1 MSRDAAARP
10 LRAMVLAA
18 GAGTRLRPLTYETPK
33 PMMPVV
39 NRPVLHHVLDNLAR
53 HGIRDVVMNLH
64 MHPEQVKRYC
74 GDGSRWGLQ
83 IRYSE
88 EKALLG
94 TAGAVKKVE
103 RWLKDGPFLIM
114 SGDGVSDV
122 DLTALWDFHRRKRSF
137 ATMATKAVD
146 AKFPFGITLSN
157 PNGRIKGFVEKPSW
171 GQFFS
176 NQVNTGIYLF
186 EPGVLKLIPKGFYDF
201 GHDVWPKLLKLK
213 RPIHAWEWK
222 GYWCDVGS
230 IPEYRNAQHAALD
243 GEVKVQ
249 IPGRELRPKVW
260 VEEGARIA
268 STAELKAPCV
278 IGKDALIGPSAQ
290 VGPHTVVGAGC
301 RVGTGAALKSCIL
314 FDGVVVGEKAHLV
327 NAIVGAG
334 GVVQSDITAYDAAVL
349 NVRE

>member
-1 MSRDAAARP
+1 MSAKLP
-10 LRAMVLAA
+10 LKAMVLAA

-33 PMMPVV
+33 PMMPIV
-39 NRPVLHHVLDNLAR
+39 NRPVLHHVLDNLSR
-53 HGIRDVVMNLH
+53 HGVRDVIMNVH
-64 MHPEQVKRYC
+64 MLPEQVIRYC
-74 GDGSRWGLQ
+74 GDGSRWGLS
-83 IRYSE
+83 IRYSH
-88 EKALLG
+88 EKKLMG

-103 RWLKDGPFLIM
+103 KFLKDGPFLIM

-122 DLTALWDFHRRKRSF
+122 DLTALWEFHRQKRSF
-137 ATMATKAVD
+137 ATMVTKAVE
-146 AKFPFGITLSN
+146 AKFPFGITLSK
-157 PNGRIKGFVEKPSW
+157 PGGRIKGFLEKPSW
-171 GQFFS
+171 ADFFS

-186 EPGVLKLIPKGFYDF
+186 EPSVFKQIPAGFYDF
-201 GHDVWPKLLKLK
+201 GHDVWPKLLKARKAL
-213 RPIHAWEWK
+213 HAWEWK

-230 IPEYRNAQHAALD
+230 LSEYRNAQHACLD

-249 IPGRELRPKVW
+249 IPGRQLRPGVW

-278 IGKDALIGPSAQ
+278 IGAESLIGPHAV

-301 RVGTGAALKSCIL
+301 RVGAGAALKSCIL

-349 NVRE
+349 NVRQ